1 MKVAVCVSG
10 LMEGNVEKNISRM
23 KSVLP
28 YDFFFST
35 WDTLGNTS
43 SLPDVKI
50 YKEPEALES
59 HEVFHHR
66 KEIHIKMLHRHKQ
79 ILAHA
84 YTLRDLD
91 KSYDM
96 IVRARYD
103 VIINPRIKWNILL
116 EDSYNQNVPIGI
128 SNTADFQRY
137 ALPKKITYGID
148 KEDTKIKLGGG
159 LNDQL
164 IFHRRDLFNVNRV
177 FDLYKEKKLKIAEHG
192 WWQILVEENFA
203 PKNHLDDPC
212 INVCG
217 AVLIEKYLTQDVI
230 DTL

>member
-1 MKVAVCVSG
+1 
-10 LMEGNVEKNISRM
+10 MEGNVEKNISRM
-23 KSVLP
+23 RSILP

-43 SLPDVKI
+43 SLSDVKLH
-50 YKEPEALES
+50 KEPETLELS
-59 HEVFHHR
+59 EVFHPNKRMREKIRH
-66 KEIHIKMLHRHKQ
+66 HHKQ

-84 YTLRDLD
+84 YALRDLD

-103 VIINPRIKWNILL
+103 VILNPKIKWDVVIS
-116 EDSYNQNVPIGI
+116 DSYCKKIPIGFG
-128 SNTADFQRY
+128 NTYDFQRY
-137 ALPKKITYGID
+137 ALPKKIIYGID
-148 KEDTKIKLGGG
+148 KKDTGFDLGGG
-159 LNDQL
+159 LSDQL
-164 IFHRRDLFNVNRV
+164 IFHRRELFNVNKV
-177 FDLYKEKKLKIAEHG
+177 FELHKEKKLKLAEKG

-203 PKNHLDDPC
+203 PKTYETDPC
-212 INVCG
+212 INVLG